1 MRRSFAPPTWIVVMV
16 GLGFAWA
23 CSNDDTAAPAG
34 ASGSAGTNSSGGKAH
49 AGSTATPGGDNSGA
63 TGALGGAGTGDA
75 GAAAAGGA
83 GSAGNSSAGA
93 GSAGG
98 APPGEMGGAAGAG
111 GNDEPGPP
119 DLVVSTGGPWPDSLT
134 GSCANSL
141 QPIACP
147 QTGDPF
153 FGQDGTYRI
162 NVPSYSPAN
171 SGMKDSVTGLV
182 WQIEPEK
189 KVKTQAEAVTYCDE
203 LQLGGQ
209 TDWRLPTRLEFVS
222 LLDLGM
228 GSGYA
233 LPAQIPLAATGTY
246 WTASATAKE
255 ADQFYIVNDQDGTW
269 TLGVASTTFG
279 ARCVRGA
286 TSGGSLSVDT
296 DVVTDNATKLV
307 WQVTELLVTSKTWQE
322 SLAYCEGLTHA
333 GKSDWR
339 LPSMKELATLVDE
352 AATASPVL
360 RAEYGTEVAPN
371 YWSSTPAPSFG
382 TERYAFAL
390 ETSLG
395 ISPSLKMAESTAA
408 ARCVRTQP

>member
-1 MRRSFAPPTWIVVMV
+1 MRRSISPGWTVIMV
-16 GLGFAWA
+16 GLGSVWA
-23 CSNDDTAAPAG
+23 CSNDDTPAPAA
-34 ASGSAGTNSSGGKAH
+34 ASGSSGANATGGKAH
-49 AGSTATPGGDNSGA
+49 AGSAATQAGENTGA
-63 TGALGGAGTGDA
+63 TSTLGGTGTGDA
-75 GAAAAGGA
+75 GAATAGGP
-83 GSAGNSSAGA
+83 GSAGSPSG
-93 GSAGG
+93 GSGSEGG
-98 APPGEMGGAAGAG
+98 APSVGGGGAAGDSGSA
-111 GNDEPGPP
+111 EAGPP

-134 GSCANSL
+134 GTCADSL
-141 QPIACP
+141 RPIPCP

-171 SGMKDSVTGLV
+171 SGLRDSITGLV

-189 KVKTQAEAVTYCDE
+189 KQKTQADAVAYCND
-203 LQLGGQ
+203 LVLGGQ
-209 TDWRLPTRLEFVS
+209 TDWRLPTRLELVS

-233 LPAQIPLAATGTY
+233 LPAQIPLEATGAY
-246 WTASATAKE
+246 WTASATARE
-255 ADQFYIVNDQDGTW
+255 VDQFYVVNDQLGTW

-286 TSGGSLSVDT
+286 TSGGSLTVDT

-307 WQVTELLVTSKTWQE
+307 WQVTQLLVTSKTWQE
-322 SLAYCEGLTHA
+322 SLAYCESLTHA

-352 AATASPVL
+352 AATAPPVL
-360 RAEYGTEVAPN
+360 HAAYGAEVAPN
-371 YWSSTPAPSFG
+371 YWSSTPAPSAG
-382 TERYAFAL
+382 SERYAFAL

-395 ISPSLKMAESTAA
+395 ISPSLKMVESTAA

>member
-1 MRRSFAPPTWIVVMV
+1 MRRSIAPAPWTLVIA
-16 GLGFAWA
+16 GLSLVWA
-23 CSNDDTAAPAG
+23 CSNEDAPAPAG
-34 ASGSAGTNSSGGKAH
+34 ASGSAGTSSSGGKAN
-49 AGSTATPGGDNSGA
+49 AGSTSTPGGDNTGA
-63 TGALGGAGTGDA
+63 TSALGGAGTGDA
-75 GAAAAGGA
+75 GAGAAENG
-83 GSAGNSSAGA
+83 GSAGSSSAGS
-93 GSAGG
+93 GSEGG
-98 APPGEMGGAAGAG
+98 APPVDVGGAAGAG
-111 GNDEPGPP
+111 GSVEPAPP

-134 GSCANSL
+134 GACESST
-141 QPIACP
+141 QPITCP

-162 NVPSYSPAN
+162 NVPSYSLAN
-171 SGMKDSVTGLV
+171 SGLKDSVTDLV
-182 WQIEPEK
+182 WQIEPEQ
-189 KVKTQAEAVTYCDE
+189 KVKTHAEAVTYCDD

-209 TDWRLPTRLEFVS
+209 TDWRLPTRLEFIS

-233 LPAQIPLAATGTY
+233 LPAQIPLEATGDY

-255 ADQFYIVNDQDGTW
+255 ADQFYILNDQLGTW
-269 TLGVASTTFG
+269 TLGVASTKFP

-286 TSGGSLSVDT
+286 TSGGSLSVTT
-296 DVVTDNATKLV
+296 DEVTDNATKLT
-307 WQVTELLVTSKTWQE
+307 WQVSNLVVTSKTWQE

-352 AATASPVL
+352 AATTPTVL
-360 RAEYGTEVAPN
+360 RPEYGAEVAAN
-371 YWSSTPAPSFG
+371 YWSSTPAPGFG

-395 ISPSLKMAESTAA
+395 ISPSFKMVEGAAA

>member
-1 MRRSFAPPTWIVVMV
+1 MV
-16 GLGFAWA
+16 GLGFAWG

-34 ASGSAGTNSSGGKAH
+34 ASGSAGASSSGGKAH
-49 AGSTATPGGDNSGA
+49 AGSTSTPGGDNNGGA
-63 TGALGGAGTGDA
+63 GALGGAGSGDA
-75 GAAAAGGA
+75 GAATAGKAGSAGSSSAGSGSEGGEPPVDVGGAGGA
-83 GSAGNSSAGA
+83 G
-93 GSAGG
+93 GSA
-98 APPGEMGGAAGAG
+98 
-111 GNDEPGPP
+111 EPAPP

-134 GSCANSL
+134 GSCASSL
-141 QPIACP
+141 QPTPCP

-162 NVPSYSPAN
+162 NVPSYSPES
-171 SGMKDSVTGLV
+171 SGLKDSVTGLV

-189 KVKTQAEAVTYCDE
+189 KDKTQAEAVTYCEE
-203 LQLGGQ
+203 LQLGGK

-233 LPAQIPLAATGTY
+233 LPPQIPLDATGTY
-246 WTASATAKE
+246 WTASATARE
-255 ADQFYIVNDQDGTW
+255 VDQFYIMNDQLGTW
-269 TLGVASTTFG
+269 TLAVASTTFG

-286 TSGGSLSVDT
+286 TSGGSLTVDT

-339 LPSMKELATLVDE
+339 LPNIKELATLVDE

-360 RAEYGTEVAPN
+360 HAEYGAEVATN

-382 TERYAFAL
+382 SERYAFAL

-395 ISPSLKMAESTAA
+395 VSPSLKMVESAAA

>member
-1 MRRSFAPPTWIVVMV
+1 
-16 GLGFAWA
+16 
-23 CSNDDTAAPAG
+23 
-34 ASGSAGTNSSGGKAH
+34 
-49 AGSTATPGGDNSGA
+49 
-63 TGALGGAGTGDA
+63 
-75 GAAAAGGA
+75 
-83 GSAGNSSAGA
+83 
-93 GSAGG
+93 
-98 APPGEMGGAAGAG
+98 
-111 GNDEPGPP
+111 
-119 DLVVSTGGPWPDSLT
+119 LVVSTGGPWPDSLT
-134 GSCANSL
+134 GTCESSL
-141 QPIACP
+141 GPIVCP
-147 QTGDPF
+147 QIGDPF

-171 SGMKDSVTGLV
+171 SGLKDSVTGLV

-189 KVKTQAEAVTYCDE
+189 KVKTQAEAGAYCADLE
-203 LQLGGQ
+203 LGGQ

-233 LPAQIPLAATGTY
+233 LPAQIPLEATGTF

-255 ADQFYIVNDQDGTW
+255 ADQFYIVNDQDGAW
-269 TLGVASTTFG
+269 NLAVASTTFA

-286 TSGGSLSVDT
+286 TSGGSLSLAT
-296 DVVTDNATKLV
+296 DEVTDNATKLV
-307 WQVTELLVTSKTWQE
+307 WQVTNLLVTSKTWQE
-322 SLAYCEGLTHA
+322 GLAYCEGLTHA

-352 AATASPVL
+352 GATASPVL
-360 RAEYGTEVAPN
+360 RAEYGAEVAPN

-395 ISPSLKMAESTAA
+395 ISPSLKMVESAAA